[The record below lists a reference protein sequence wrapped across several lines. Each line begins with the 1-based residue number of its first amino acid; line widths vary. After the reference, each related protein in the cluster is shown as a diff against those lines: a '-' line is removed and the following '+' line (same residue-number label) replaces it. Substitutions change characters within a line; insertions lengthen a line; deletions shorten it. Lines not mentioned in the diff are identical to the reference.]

1 MENPIKTSGP
11 VSVVKSSLWDRFMDD
26 ILPRYGKQLWGALGV
41 LLIAIAVYF
50 LWSYNHEK
58 SQIEE
63 NKKLGEAYVLFEKGQ
78 LADAE
83 RALTEFLAQG
93 PSGLARDKGNL
104 YLGKAYYEEQNYDK
118 ALEAYSKVRKD
129 GKATILVYSGA
140 MHGKAACYMQKKDYA
155 NAVQTLDEFVS
166 LCMRRTGNPKE
177 DLAGQ
182 EVVDLSPSVPN
193 ALWKQALCYRELG
206 QPDKVKSVVEKL
218 QKVYPA
224 SREAMDGSKLLA
236 LIQ

>member
-1 MENPIKTSGP
+1 
-11 VSVVKSSLWDRFMDD
+11 MDD
-26 ILPRYGKQLWGALGV
+26 IYPRYEKQLWAAAGV
-41 LLIAIAVYF
+41 VVAAVGVYF
-50 LWSYNHEK
+50 LWNNNHQK
-58 SQIEE
+58 SEIED
-63 NKKLGEAYVLFEKGQ
+63 NKKLGSAYVYFEKGQ

-118 ALEAYSKVRKD
+118 ALEAYGKVRKD
-129 GKATILVYSGA
+129 GKATLLVYSGA
-140 MHGKAACYMQKKDYA
+140 LHGKAACYMQKKDYA
-155 NAVQTLDEFVS
+155 NAVQTLDELVN

-177 DLAGQ
+177 DMSGQ

-218 QKVYPA
+218 QKAYPA
-224 SREAMDGSKLLA
+224 SREAQDGSRLLA
-236 LIQ
+236 SIE